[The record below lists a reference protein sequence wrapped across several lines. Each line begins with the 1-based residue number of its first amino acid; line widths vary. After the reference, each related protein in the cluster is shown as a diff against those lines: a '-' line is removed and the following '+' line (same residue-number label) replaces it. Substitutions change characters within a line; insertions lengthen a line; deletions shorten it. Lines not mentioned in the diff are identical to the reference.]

1 MPLSVTFA
9 FHAPLLGRLRHA
21 IALLLLLLLSA
32 CGAGSSGLPDPP
44 PPPVAAPT
52 ITVHPGNRITDEGVA
67 VVFSVQAT
75 GGGTLSYQWLRNDV
89 VVPGATQA
97 TYTLNTPV
105 ASDNGSL
112 WKVQVSNAGGNTT
125 STTVILT
132 VNTTSSGAPTID
144 TAPQSQTVSAGSNVT
159 FSVGVSSATA
169 VTYQWQRDGVDL
181 TGATSPT
188 YTLAPAQES
197 DSGSTW
203 RVIATN
209 AAGSTTSSSATLS
222 VTAGLSSA
230 PAITTQPVSQTVA
243 SGSMVT
249 FTVAA
254 SGSPAP
260 SFQWQRD
267 GIDIPGATADSHVL
281 ASVQTTDSGSTWRV
295 IVTNS
300 AGSVTSNSVTLT
312 VQPPPP
318 ASTAVIAVLAG
329 ALKQPGTASGTPG
342 SFKLPVGMGIDASG
356 NIYVA
361 DTAAATVRRISSSGG
376 VLTLAGQADT
386 PGNAD
391 GNGSLARFT
400 LPAGIAVDTSGNVYV
415 SDIGNHNIRKITPIG
430 AVTTLAGGTAGFAD
444 DDVDDAVSTARFKNP
459 WGVAVDDS
467 GNVYVADTGN
477 NVIRKIT
484 PAGLVSTL
492 AGAVGLAGFADG
504 SGDAAHFRSPTG
516 IVMGTDGHLYVVD
529 QGNSVIRKI
538 TTAGVVTT
546 VAGLAS
552 TPGNA
557 DGLGSEARFRTPT
570 GICTD
575 SSGNLYVADSGNN
588 LIRKITPAGA
598 VTTVAGHAGSS
609 SVITGTGG
617 SLNQPLGV
625 TINSS
630 TGMLYTAGDNAVLS
644 ITP

>member
-1 MPLSVTFA
+1 MSLSVTFA

-52 ITVHPGNRITDEGVA
+52 ITVQPGNRITDEGVA

-97 TYTLNTPV
+97 TYTLNTPG

-144 TAPQSQTVSAGSNVT
+144 PAPQSQTVSAGSNVT
-159 FSVGVSSATA
+159 FSVGVTSATA

-300 AGSVTSNSVTLT
+300 AGSVISNSATLT

-329 ALKQPGTASGTPG
+329 VLKQPGTASGTPG

-484 PAGLVSTL
+484 TAGLVSTL

-504 SGDAAHFRSPTG
+504 SGDTAHFRSPTG

>member
-52 ITVHPGNRITDEGVA
+52 ITVQPGNRITDEGVA

-144 TAPQSQTVSAGSNVT
+144 PAPQSQTVSAGSNVT

-300 AGSVTSNSVTLT
+300 AGSVISNSATLT

-329 ALKQPGTASGTPG
+329 VLKQPGTASGTPG

-467 GNVYVADTGN
+467 GNVYVADTSN

-529 QGNSVIRKI
+529 QGNNVIRKI

-552 TPGNA
+552 TTGNA
-557 DGLGSEARFRTPT
+557 DGLGSEARFSTPT

-575 SSGNLYVADSGNN
+575 SSGNLYVADTGNN

>member
-52 ITVHPGNRITDEGVA
+52 ITVQPGNRITDEGVA

>member
-52 ITVHPGNRITDEGVA
+52 ITVQPGNRITDEGVA

-575 SSGNLYVADSGNN
+575 SSGNLYVADTGNN

>member
-52 ITVHPGNRITDEGVA
+52 ITVQPGNRITDEGVA

-415 SDIGNHNIRKITPIG
+415 SDIGNHNIRKVTPIG

-492 AGAVGLAGFADG
+492 AGAVGLASFADG

-529 QGNSVIRKI
+529 QGNSVIRKV